1 MNFSWITRRFS
12 GSSKERRWKVLT
24 VWRGPLESSSVVSAP
39 GGHHG
44 DVLGVEGCRGG
55 GCEARVRVSGVRMGR
70 MWVRVSRVRTHRG
83 GGCGCSCGAARVA
96 GERVVGRVRLDSM
109 LPRGCCLL
117 PFVSFRFVWFR
128 VEERSIG
135 ALVGS
140 VERERREERNGRC
153 RPPLTADGTP
163 NVDLPGG
170 RTGTGERVVLSRRC
184 GCRGCRRCRWN
195 GGPRGRHVD
204 GRLELLAVLL
214 LLLLGLLLV
223 VGTRAVPAASAPVE
237 HPPRKLE
244 PRHLPDRSETSSLH
258 LPLPVFRLARSPRGS
273 TGDQA
278 RADRAAPR
286 NYSKTRSRQLTAR
299 TKAKR
304 RFEGAR
310 PERDGEKGR
319 RSG

>member
-1 MNFSWITRRFS
+1 MARPAGIQLRRKRARRTSWRRFGRRRVPRRRLR
-12 GSSKERRWKVLT
+12 GSSEGVRCADGPHVGEGVQSADPSRRRLRLQLRSRS
-24 VWRGPLESSSVVSAP
+24 RGRRARGGPRTSRLHAATRLLSSPFRFISFRVVS
-39 GGHHG
+39 
-44 DVLGVEGCRGG
+44 GG
-55 GCEARVRVSGVRMGR
+55 G
-70 MWVRVSRVRTHRG
+70 T
-83 GGCGCSCGAARVA
+83 
-96 GERVVGRVRLDSM
+96 
-109 LPRGCCLL
+109 
-117 PFVSFRFVWFR
+117 
-128 VEERSIG
+128 IG